1 MPDSRSRKPCG
12 ARKAPIASLALKD
25 TGEEA
30 TTVHLARNAFDPAY
44 DEALGELMKTREP
57 RTGEKG
63 RPISTR

>member
-44 DEALGELMKTREP
+44 DEA
-57 RTGEKG
+57 
-63 RPISTR
+63 